1 MDIFG
6 TNAITS
12 GLSSSAVTTTTQNVF
27 GAFAGVL
34 VGAILLTL
42 TVYFLRKILN
52 GDNKGKAR
60 FR

>member
-34 VGAILLTL
+34 VGAILLTNPP
-42 TVYFLRKILN
+42 FN
-52 GDNKGKAR
+52 
-60 FR
+60 

>member
-27 GAFAGVL
+27 GAFAGDL
-34 VGAILLTL
+34 VGAILLTPTAYL
-42 TVYFLRKILN
+42 PRILET
-52 GDNKGKAR
+52 K
-60 FR
+60 